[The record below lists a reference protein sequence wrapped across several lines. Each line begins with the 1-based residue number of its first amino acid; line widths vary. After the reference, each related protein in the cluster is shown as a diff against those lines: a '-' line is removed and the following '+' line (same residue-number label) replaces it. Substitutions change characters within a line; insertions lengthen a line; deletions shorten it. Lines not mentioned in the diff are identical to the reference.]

1 MANNDSDQ
9 DALAGPAAAA
19 PRPSDPGPVSHL
31 ERFAKAFEASARR
44 WELVVYPSLF
54 AFIVLAAY
62 GFFLVYSLTKDMRI
76 LSVNVDPRMEEHM
89 TVMTAS
95 IERLSDTITAMNGTV
110 AAMGESMRSIDT
122 HMAAMKN
129 DTGQM
134 TASTQGM
141 ERQMVR
147 INDQMAGISQ
157 KMNALDPILINMAG
171 MNEHMKVMTGSIQLL
186 SRDIGRPLNF
196 MNQMSPW

>member
-1 MANNDSDQ
+1 MANNESEQED
-9 DALAGPAAAA
+9 LAA
-19 PRPSDPGPVSHL
+19 PRRSDPNAVSHL
-31 ERFAKAFEASARR
+31 ERFAKSFEASARR

-62 GFFLVYSLTKDMRI
+62 GFFLIYSLTKDMRI

>member
-62 GFFLVYSLTKDMRI
+62 GFFLIYSLTKDMRI

-89 TVMTAS
+89 SVMTAS
-95 IERLSDTITAMNGTV
+95 IERLSDTITIMNGTV
-110 AAMGESMRSIDT
+110 ATMGESMRSIDT
-122 HMAAMKN
+122 HMAAMKG

>member
-1 MANNDSDQ
+1 MANNESEREV
-9 DALAGPAAAA
+9 PAA
-19 PRPSDPGPVSHL
+19 PLPSDPGAVSHL
-31 ERFAKAFEASARR
+31 ERFAKSFEASARR

-62 GFFLVYSLTKDMRI
+62 GFFLIYSLTKDMRI
-76 LSVNVDPRMEEHM
+76 LSDNVDPRMEEHM
-89 TVMTAS
+89 AVMTAS
-95 IERLSDTITAMNGTV
+95 IERLSDTIVTMNGTV

-122 HMAAMKN
+122 HMAAMKG